1 MSYIESNIE
10 TEKINFPKENPIL
23 ENESEV
29 TPPLFSNNEETKDM
43 ESKEEDFDNSDQRL
57 LKMIQAKM
65 ILKYLRF

>member
-1 MSYIESNIE
+1 MR
-10 TEKINFPKENPIL
+10 
-23 ENESEV
+23 SEV